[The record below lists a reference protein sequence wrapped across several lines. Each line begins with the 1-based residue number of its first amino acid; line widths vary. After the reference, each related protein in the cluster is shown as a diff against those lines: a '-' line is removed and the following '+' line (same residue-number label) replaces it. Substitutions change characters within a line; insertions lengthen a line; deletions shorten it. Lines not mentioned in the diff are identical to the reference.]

1 MPLNRGARVG
11 RTASSDRNDE
21 EMRRSADAMH
31 QFLSGRGRRGSSHS
45 GGGDD
50 DDDDDDDS
58 GAGGP
63 LHTAHR
69 TLHCT
74 ALCGQDV
81 CRSERPDC
89 LPP

>member
-1 MPLNRGARVG
+1 VPLNSRGARVG

-21 EMRRSADAMH
+21 EMRQSADAMH

-45 GGGDD
+45 GND

-63 LHTAHR
+63 LHTAAHCSA
-69 TLHCT
+69 LHCAGRMSAALSAPT
-74 ALCGQDV
+74 ATLI
-81 CRSERPDC
+81 
-89 LPP
+89 